1 MNVSIGVLLVP
12 LLLPVVLFAI
22 ALVWWLPRSRPTVDL
37 DPSRQIAL
45 LAWYRKAVRW
55 RLAGFGL
62 GVVVACV
69 TAVTVR
75 VGLYNLGAML
85 APTVFGLCVTGGV
98 VLGELKTIPPRQGI
112 RTAALEPRTIGHY
125 LPKWLGGLV
134 AASSLGLGALLV
146 MTTLMG
152 SADDQGHPGRF
163 LARQCSPEVWA
174 RNGPWPGSFYSLPL
188 AIALVVGLLGAAMAL
203 RAIVMRPRSGSDP
216 GLVAFDDVLR
226 RRSTEAVVAAAGVMV
241 AASLSGVALVAG
253 MGLHR
258 AACAPAVG
266 AHSWTF
272 LSVALLGV
280 GSLML
285 PVAAWCLALLL
296 AGPRIPVAQPG
307 DTLTD
312 QPIRP

>member
-1 MNVSIGVLLVP
+1 LVP
-12 LLLPVVLFAI
+12 LLLLVVLFAI
-22 ALVWWLPRSRPTVDL
+22 ALVWWLPRSRRTLDL
-37 DPSRQIAL
+37 DPSRQVAL
-45 LAWYRKAVRW
+45 LAGYRKAVGWRW
-55 RLAGFGL
+55 AGFGL

-69 TAVTVR
+69 TAATVR

-98 VLGELKTIPPRQGI
+98 VVGELKTIPPRQGI

-152 SADDQGHPGRF
+152 SA
-163 LARQCSPEVWA
+163 
-174 RNGPWPGSFYSLPL
+174 
-188 AIALVVGLLGAAMAL
+188 
-203 RAIVMRPRSGSDP
+203 
-216 GLVAFDDVLR
+216 
-226 RRSTEAVVAAAGVMV
+226 EAVVAAAGVMV
-241 AASLSGVALVAG
+241 AASLSGVAFVAG

-266 AHSWTF
+266 APSWTF

-296 AGPRIPVAQPG
+296 AGPRISVAQSG
-307 DTLTD
+307 DTLTE
-312 QPIRP
+312 QPIRR